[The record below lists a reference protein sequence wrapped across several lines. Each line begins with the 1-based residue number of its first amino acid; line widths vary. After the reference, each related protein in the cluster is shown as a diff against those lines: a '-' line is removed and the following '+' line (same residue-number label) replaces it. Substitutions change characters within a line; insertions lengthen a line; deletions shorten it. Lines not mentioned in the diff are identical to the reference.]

1 MKSFLRIALLIALA
15 ATASPA
21 GEAVLNKQDL
31 TTIKGSILLP
41 EGWFLKEDTD
51 DGVTIY
57 QITRE
62 KIEKE
67 GDPFTTGLIVTVT
80 PKVTERTEMKP
91 SAYALDL
98 LPSGDDEG
106 AKDTIKTEEG
116 PLKSFRAGYFI
127 EGELGN
133 IKVVNIAK
141 ANDGT
146 ETLYFLT
153 WQSPEAEDAALKDLR
168 EKILSSFTPDPAY

>member
-1 MKSFLRIALLIALA
+1 MTPLLRIAFLIALA
-15 ATASPA
+15 ATACPA
-21 GEAVLNKQDL
+21 GEAVLNKQEL

-51 DGVTIY
+51 EGVTIY

-80 PKVTERTEMKP
+80 PKITERTEMKP

-106 AKDTIKTEEG
+106 AKDMIKTEVG
-116 PLKSFRAGYFI
+116 PVKTFRAEYFI
-127 EGELGN
+127 EGEPGN
-133 IKVVNIAK
+133 IKVVNLAE
-141 ANDGT
+141 ANDST
-146 ETLYFLT
+146 STLYFLT
-153 WQSPEAEDAALKDLR
+153 WQSPESEDAALKDIR
-168 EKILSSFTPDPAY
+168 EKILSSFTVDPAY